1 MAHLEHIG
9 IAVHD
14 AATVTQVYNDLF
26 GLTPYKAETVTS
38 EYVRTHFI
46 QVGQTKLEL
55 LEALDP
61 ASAIA
66 TFIDKRGPGL
76 HHLAF
81 EVEDLEA
88 QIARLTALGYKP
100 LQASPK
106 AGADSK
112 QIVFLH
118 PKQTQRVL
126 IELCERI
133 DAPLP
138 TTTISADNVT
148 LSTYAFGRRNRPAI
162 VALPVAESSVQATLA
177 PLLNQL
183 EKHFFCVAFDAPPS
197 GTNMDDCIRTVLS
210 HYELENVH
218 LFAFSSGAADALA
231 YAQSHPEHVGQLVL
245 HAPAVP
251 SNDAVQPQQETL
263 ITGFD
268 QDPHV
273 AVTDVLALHNVLPH
287 SRLAILPGAVHALH
301 GLDVHS
307 YERIVHNF
315 LATA

>member
-81 EVEDLEA
+81 EVENLDA

-100 LQASPK
+100 LQANPK

-133 DAPLP
+133 EAPLSVTP
-138 TTTISADNVT
+138 ISADSIT
-148 LSTYAFGRRNRPAI
+148 LSSYAFGRHDRPAI
-162 VALPVAESSVQATLA
+162 LALPVAEASVQTVVA

-183 EKHFFCVAFDAPPS
+183 EKHFFCVAFDEPPS
-197 GTNMDDCIRTVLS
+197 GTNMDDSIRTVLS
-210 HYELENVH
+210 HYKLDNVH
-218 LFAFSSGAADALA
+218 LFAFSNRAADALA
-231 YAQSHPEHVGQLVL
+231 YAQEHPEHIDKLVL

-251 SNDAVQPQQETL
+251 TNGVVRPQQETL
-263 ITGFD
+263 LTGVD
-268 QDPHV
+268 RDPEV
-273 AVTDVLALHNVLPH
+273 PATDVLALHNTLPH
-287 SRLAILPGAVHALH
+287 SRFAILPGATHSLNALD
-301 GLDVHS
+301 LHS
-307 YERIVHNF
+307 YERLVHNF
-315 LATA
+315 LSTE